1 MKETEQ
7 YQRNSSLSL
16 LCNFE
21 SLDGLIKT
29 YEDSQN
35 YEVTL
40 TKLLKKLAGDSDSED
55 SIEIKSLY
63 SLEQEVSMIKIE
75 VEKIKQFM
83 GKIQEIRTTEE
94 NCI

>member
-55 SIEIKSLY
+55 SIEIQNLY
-63 SLEQEVSMIKIE
+63 SLE
-75 VEKIKQFM
+75 
-83 GKIQEIRTTEE
+83 
-94 NCI
+94 

>member
-1 MKETEQ
+1 
-7 YQRNSSLSL
+7 LSL

-55 SIEIKSLY
+55 SIEIQNLY
-63 SLEQEVSMIKIE
+63 SLE
-75 VEKIKQFM
+75 
-83 GKIQEIRTTEE
+83 
-94 NCI
+94 